1 MEINNHEW
9 DFPTIPLEE
18 LINDFG
24 WESISEWTKF
34 WEKNNFSSIEKE
46 VSSKVR
52 NDWIWGLLLPLL
64 SNDLYLKNNS
74 KERKLIGL
82 SALPG
87 TGKTYLGTLI
97 KKLSSSLNM
106 NIVVISIDDF
116 YLQLEERES
125 LIKGNPW
132 NVSRGFP
139 GTHST
144 DLMLEKLLQ
153 WKDTGI
159 LNVPVFDK
167 SLRNG
172 LGDRSHW
179 ITDKPDLVI
188 LEGWF
193 LCVEPLSS
201 FNEEDNSNSFAL
213 TSSEVTY
220 RSQIQKNLTS
230 YINVW
235 KIIDKIWHLKP
246 REFNY
251 MDRWKIQQEEEM
263 LKIKGS
269 ALVDKKLFDFI
280 RMLNTSIP
288 KKSFDLIN
296 SDFLVI
302 LNEDRKLNWVGLT
315 KKYI

>member
-1 MEINNHEW
+1 MEIKNDGW
-9 DFPTIPLEE
+9 DFPTIRLEE
-18 LINDFG
+18 LIKDFG

-64 SNDLYLKNNS
+64 SNALYLKNNS

-97 KKLSSSLNM
+97 KKISSNLNI

-116 YLQLEERES
+116 YLPLEERER

-179 ITDKPDLVI
+179 ITNKPDLVI

-201 FNEEDNSNSFAL
+201 FKEEDNSNSFAL
-213 TSSEVTY
+213 TSSEVNY

-315 KKYI
+315 NKYI